1 MTETNGR
8 KFFERRPA
16 STHAWGLLI
25 AACLALA
32 GIMPATAAVPANDSY
47 TNAQVITGIS
57 GSLVFPY
64 GSTVGSTNEPGEPA
78 HAGFPASNSVWFS
91 WTAPISGDAT
101 FDTFGN
107 FVTDFDTV
115 LAVYTNVTSLATLG
129 EVASNDNIF
138 FFPGP
143 SLVSFPAQAGVE
155 YRIAVDARF
164 GLPGTFALNW
174 EVVNNGL
181 PAVNEIQFF
190 TTNSSVLEN
199 TPGFITIAVLY
210 GGGAVGDVTVDYATS
225 DISAVA
231 GNDYTPRTGTLTFTN
246 GETILFFTVPISD
259 NGAPGTNLTFGLSLS
274 NATGGAVLGAF
285 SNAVVTIVDDETAN
299 FVSTAGEFNF
309 SSPALFG
316 FGGYLV
322 TDQESFLSAADNFR
336 SVPGALITVIRTNGT
351 TGRVLVDYDTEDATA
366 TEFLDYT
373 PQHGTLIFDDF
384 QMSTNFIVPV
394 SPSFFGF
401 ASSNVFIKQVNLKL
415 SNPRAAPGE
424 NPGLIR
430 PTLGSVSNS
439 ILGIAQVSAP
449 LRVAFERLSYRVD
462 EYGGRSITL
471 AIVNGHPDPGT
482 VNIRMNNYIG
492 GALRAGSDYATPGVD
507 FTDVSGPFAIGGKGR
522 TLITIPI
529 LDDSLVEFNEDIIVT
544 IDDSNL
550 PIHPYAR
557 VANVTI
563 LADEDPPGALDREW
577 NRDGVAGTT
586 PPFNS
591 TPGANNVV
599 SVVAVQADGKT
610 VLGGDFTAV
619 NTVPRHHIA
628 RLNVDGQLDLTFD
641 PGNGADSFVSSLVL
655 YPTNSVHAGKMLIGG
670 GFASFN
676 GTQRNSIA
684 RLNANG
690 SLDLTFNPGNGAL
703 GPVRSIALQT
713 NGQIIVAGEFSY
725 FNDSVRHGVARLND
739 DGSLDESFSVGDGG
753 DNVVRV
759 VAVQTGAGGTNKI
772 LVGGDFVF
780 FNGEYNNG
788 IVRLNPD
795 GSVDTTFSTGLGVD
809 GPVHALAVQDNGA
822 ILVGGS
828 FSDVDGRT
836 RNNIARLGIDGAL
849 DLSFQSGSGANDSV
863 YTITLQPDGKP
874 LIGGIFTSYNTT
886 RRVGLARLKVNGSLD
901 TTFMDTAYNHFAGLV
916 NPLSF
921 EPKNFVNSIAVQ
933 TNGNVMIGGSFTNL
947 GGNACLEINNSGSYT
962 PVWTRQN
969 QRTRF
974 NIASLVG
981 GWGNSLGTNSAP
993 NPVQGPGNAEFTL
1006 GSYTT
1011 DENSPFS
1018 AVTLRRIDGNLG
1030 TLEIIAGTMDRLAN
1044 AGADYLG
1051 VTNSQIWPEFAGF
1064 MRSVGSTAFNYFFIT
1079 NFDDAFIEGNETF
1092 DLSLTRVMGS
1102 LTLGGEFIPLGG
1114 ALGTAEAVMTITD
1127 NDFSAG
1133 VLNFSSPV
1141 YQTNENAVQATITV
1155 IRTNGFTGRVTV
1167 DYQTRSG
1174 TATPGL
1180 DYLSVTNTLTFDS
1193 GVTSQV
1199 FTVTILN
1206 DTAVEFDETVLLVL
1220 TNATGG
1226 ATLPG
1231 GLPTSTATAIL
1242 TIIDND
1248 FPSGRINFSST
1259 NYTGSEVDGLAS
1271 ITVTRTGGN
1280 VGVLTV
1286 QYATGDGTATNGLD
1300 YQGSTNVLNWSDG
1313 DSSDRIINVPLT
1325 ADGLVEGPETVN
1337 LQLFNPSIVG
1347 ALGSRTNAVLT
1358 ILDSDAFG
1366 KLAFS
1371 YQFYVADEN
1380 GGSVLITV
1388 VRTDGVA
1395 GTVSVDFATAPGG
1408 TALIGT
1414 DYFSTN
1420 GTLVFLPG
1428 ELSKQFSI
1436 AIVDDL
1442 VADGD
1447 ITVNLSL
1454 SNPTN
1459 ASLGTVSNAL
1469 LTIIDNESGNTLAGT
1484 LDTTFNATAQANQPV
1499 YALAL
1504 QPDGRLLMAGDFTK
1518 VNNVTRNRVARM
1530 TSDGFLDGTFN
1541 IGAGPNDSVRAMV
1554 LQADGK
1560 VLIGG
1565 TFTQIDNTNRSRIA
1579 RLNIDGTVDHFFN
1592 PGSGADGSVVAL
1604 ALQTDGK
1611 VLAGG
1616 AFSKFNGITAPG
1628 IVRLNTNGTVDGVFN
1643 ANTGSGANGIV
1654 HAVAVQA
1661 DGKVVI
1667 GGEFSV
1673 FNGTNLNN
1681 LARLNVNGT
1690 LDATF
1695 DVGTGLDS
1703 TVRSILVQPDGSL
1716 VVGGSFTNFNGIARN
1731 FLLRL
1736 NPSGTLDTNFL
1747 ASEIGG
1753 NGSVLSLAQQ
1763 TDGKLLVGGSFS
1775 RFNDV
1780 SRGRLTRLNAN
1791 GATDP
1796 TINFGSGAN
1805 SFVSALVI
1813 QPDRRIVLGGG
1824 FSTYD
1829 DKPRKSIAR
1838 IHGGSVAGPGTLEF
1852 AVPVFQVAEN
1862 LAEAVIVVKRRGGTT
1877 GAIMVDFSTFDGTA
1891 LANTN
1896 YFATNGTLTFPQ
1908 AETLAFFSVRLIDNL
1923 LMDSSRTVNLVL
1935 SNYTGGATSG
1945 PQPTATLVINND
1957 ESQVGFS
1964 SAFYSVSE
1972 GSVSGKAT
1980 ISVTRSGNTNSFVS
1994 VNYFT
1999 TTNGTATDGL
2009 DYFGT
2014 NNVLSF
2020 LPGET
2025 VKYFN
2030 VFIID
2035 DALGEGNETVGLVLQ
2050 PIVGT
2055 NSVLPG
2061 ITNAILTIV
2070 ENDFSPGQFTFT
2082 VSSNSVSEAIGSAT
2096 VLILRTN
2103 GSGNAA
2109 TVKYTLFDGTAKAA
2123 IDYISSSNIISFA
2136 AGETLK
2142 SFLVPI
2148 INNTNVDGDRALSI
2162 QLSDATGS
2170 ATLGTITNQTLYI
2183 LDDELG
2189 PSYFNFA
2196 AANFGVNEFEPFA
2209 TITVTRTNSRR
2220 GVVSVAVT
2228 TANGTATA
2236 GQDYFTTT
2244 TNLTFQDNVTSLSFT
2259 VPIINDTLGE
2269 GDETVLLSLSL
2280 LDATNFLGLASA
2292 TLTITNDDTTLRFS
2306 TNAYF
2311 VAENGTNAVITVVRT
2326 GVTNTAIA
2334 VNYFTAPVTAV
2345 AGLDYVPVTGTLSWT
2360 PTDPA
2365 AKTFLVPIVD
2375 NTSFNPDRTF
2385 LVLLTNVV
2393 GAPFSYIDS
2402 PSNAVVTII
2411 NDETENPVS
2420 GVVDPTFNENYGA
2433 NKTVYAVAYDIA
2445 ERLYVGGEFTYYNGL
2460 AQNRFTRLNTNGAVD
2475 VSFNSGTGFN
2485 DAVYAITV
2493 NTNAGGVV
2501 AVGGAFTNYN
2511 GQAAGRVALLGPN
2524 GTPVPTFLPPGGA
2537 NDTVYAVA
2545 LSPLPL
2551 TPFFRSSFFNGPNND
2566 SNSIPAGANAGTVNV
2581 TFSFDP
2587 VFFFS
2592 TNVVTN
2598 NFRIYYDGVAIFQ
2611 TNLVTSNSPV
2621 TGSASVAFGPGVAT
2635 NIAIVVNAG
2644 LNNGTGWEYT
2654 GNITTGL
2661 GTDQRLILAGA
2672 FTTVNGTPQGH
2683 ISQLNPNGTI
2693 NPGFL
2698 SGVGADQTIHAL
2710 ATTPLGQIY
2719 IGGDFSSYN
2728 LSNAY
2733 SVARLNADGTIDPSF
2748 NLAAVQDD
2756 FSGQFIG
2763 ADGSVRAIAVQTN
2776 GGVIIGGDF
2785 LTVSGVPRNR
2795 IARLL
2800 PDGTVDVTFNPGI
2813 GFDGRVRSISIQ
2825 DDGRIVVG
2833 GDFTSFNG
2841 NTNNRV
2847 ARLNAD
2853 GTIDEG
2859 FNVGSGANNQVYSV
2873 ALSRDSF
2880 TSTLVFPRSASG
2892 NAQEDRFTV
2901 DTGANSGT
2909 ITINYD
2915 FYFIDDNIRVY
2926 YNGVRLINLTTNDA
2940 GTLVIPYGP
2949 GPSTSITVVMNE
2961 GLGIPGTVW
2970 DYTLIINTVLTVPEK
2985 RIAIGGEFTSVNGL
2999 PRRRVAVL
3007 NADGSSFTR
3016 FDPALSQNK
3025 TVYALGVHTNT
3036 AEPSLIGKVMV
3047 GGDFKTLV
3055 GVDQQ
3060 NRIARLNFDG
3070 TIDTSFN
3077 AGAGPNKTVRA
3088 LALQPDGKVVIG
3100 GAFNT
3105 VNLVNR
3111 AFLARLNTNGVV
3123 DTDFNPGIGLNGSVL
3138 ALARQSDGKFIIG
3151 GTFSLVYGSSRS
3163 AIARVHASTAVVS
3176 LIWML
3181 ATSFRMILVC
3191 MLMALWA

>member
-1 MTETNGR
+1 MTETNER
-8 KFFERRPA
+8 ENFERRPA
-16 STHAWGLLI
+16 ATHAWGFLI

-32 GIMPATAAVPANDSY
+32 GILPATAAAPANDSY
-47 TNAQVITGIS
+47 TNAQVIAGVS
-57 GSLVFPY
+57 GSLSFPN
-64 GSTVGSTNEPGEPA
+64 GSTVGATNEPAEPA
-78 HAGFPASNSVWFS
+78 HAGFLASNSVWFS

-101 FDTFGN
+101 FDTFAN

-115 LAVYTNVTSLATLG
+115 LAVYTNTTSLATLV

-143 SLVSFPAQAGVE
+143 SFVSFPVRAGVE
-155 YRIAVDARF
+155 YRIAVDGRLGASGNF
-164 GLPGTFALNW
+164 DLNW

-199 TPGFITIAVLY
+199 TPGFVTIAVLY
-210 GGGAVGDVTVDYATS
+210 GGGAPGDVTVEYTTS

-231 GNDYTPRTGTLTFTN
+231 GNAYRTRTETLTFTN
-246 GETILFFTVPISD
+246 GETIQLFTVRIED
-259 NGAPGTNLTFGLSLS
+259 NAVGGTNLTFGLSLS
-274 NATGGAVLGAF
+274 SATGGAVLGPL

-309 SSPALFG
+309 SSPPSF
-316 FGGYLV
+316 FGGGYVV
-322 TDQESFLSAADNFR
+322 TDQESFWSAQDNFR
-336 SVPGALITVIRTNGT
+336 SVPGALITVIRTNGS
-351 TGRVLVDYDTEDATA
+351 TGRVLVDYETEDASA
-366 TEFLDYT
+366 IAFFDYI
-373 PQHGTLIFDDF
+373 PQQGTLIFDDF

-394 SPSFFGF
+394 FSSFG
-401 ASSNVFIKQVNLKL
+401 SSNNFIKQVNLKL

-439 ILGIAQVSAP
+439 VLGIARVRAP
-449 LRVAFERLSYRVD
+449 LRVAFERLTYRVD
-462 EYGGRSITL
+462 EYGGKSVTV
-471 AIVNGHPDPGT
+471 AIVNGHPDAGT
-482 VNIRMNNYIG
+482 VNIRMNSYIG

-507 FTDVSGPFAIGGKGR
+507 FTDVSGPFAVGGDGR

-529 LDDSLVEFNEDIIVT
+529 LDDSLVEFNEDIILV
-544 IDDSNL
+544 IESSDL
-550 PIHPYAR
+550 PIHPFAR

-563 LADEDPPGALDREW
+563 LHDEDAPGALDREW
-577 NRDGVAGTT
+577 NRDGVVGTT

-599 SVVAVQADGKT
+599 SVVAVQDDGKT

-619 NTVPRHHIA
+619 NTFPRQHIA
-628 RLNVDGQLDLTFD
+628 RLNVDGSLDQTFD
-641 PGNGADSFVSSLVL
+641 PGNGADSYVSSLLL

-670 GFASFN
+670 GFASVN

-690 SLDLTFNPGNGAL
+690 SLDLTFNPGNGAV

-713 NGQIIVAGEFSY
+713 NGQIIVAGEFAF
-725 FNDSVRHGVARLND
+725 FNDAVRHGVARLND
-739 DGSLDESFSVGDGG
+739 DGSLDETFNVGTGG
-753 DNVVRV
+753 DDVARV
-759 VAVQTGAGGTNKI
+759 VAVQTDAGGTNKI
-772 LVGGDFVF
+772 LVGGDFIF
-780 FNGEYNNG
+780 FNGEFNNG

-809 GPVHALAVQDNGA
+809 GPVHALVVQPNGA

-828 FSDVDGRT
+828 FSDVDGRA
-836 RNNIARLGIDGAL
+836 RNNIARLGVDGLL
-849 DLSFQSGSGANDSV
+849 DLSFQSGSGADDSV

-901 TTFMDTAYNHFAGLV
+901 TTFLDTAYNHFAGLV

-981 GWGNSLGTNSAP
+981 GWGGTNSAP
-993 NPVQGPGNAEFTL
+993 NPAQGPGNAEFTL

-1018 AVTLRRIDGNLG
+1018 VVTLRRIDGNLG
-1030 TLEIIAGTMDRLAN
+1030 TLDVLAGTMDRLATTE
-1044 AGADYLG
+1044 ADYLG
-1051 VTNSQIWPEFAGF
+1051 ATNAQSWPEFAGI
-1064 MRSVGSTAFNYFFIT
+1064 MRSIGSITLNYFFI
-1079 NFDDAFIEGNETF
+1079 NNLDDAFIEGNETF

-1114 ALGTAEAVMTITD
+1114 ALGKADSVMTIAD
-1127 NDFSAG
+1127 NDFPAG
-1133 VLNFSSPV
+1133 VFSFSSPV
-1141 YQTNENAVQATITV
+1141 YHTNENAVQATITV

-1167 DYQTRSG
+1167 DYQTRPG
-1174 TATPGL
+1174 TATAGA
-1180 DYLSVTNTLTFDS
+1180 DYLTTTNTLTFDS
-1193 GVTSQV
+1193 GITNRT
-1199 FTVTILN
+1199 FTVTIID
-1206 DTAVEFDETVLLVL
+1206 DTSVEFDETVLLIL

-1300 YQGSTNVLNWSDG
+1300 YLGSTNVLSWSDG

-1337 LQLFNPSIVG
+1337 LQLFNPSNVG

-1371 YQFYVADEN
+1371 HQFYVADEN

-1388 VRTDGVA
+1388 VRTAGVA
-1395 GTVSVDFATAPGG
+1395 GTVSVDFATTPG

-1414 DYFSTN
+1414 DYLSTN

-1436 AIVDDL
+1436 GIVDDAD
-1442 VADGD
+1442 ADGD
-1447 ITVNLSL
+1447 TTVDLAL

-1459 ASLGTVSNAL
+1459 ASLGTVNTAQ

-1484 LDTTFNATAQANQPV
+1484 LDTTFNAMAQANQPV

-1504 QPDGRLLMAGDFTK
+1504 QSDGRLLMAGDFTK
-1518 VNNVTRNRVARM
+1518 VNSVTRNRVARM

-1541 IGAGPNDSVRAMV
+1541 AGAGPNDSVRAMV

-1565 TFTQIDNTNRSRIA
+1565 SFTQIDNTNRSRIA

-1604 ALQTDGK
+1604 AMQADGK
-1611 VLAGG
+1611 VLVGG

-1628 IVRLNTNGTVDGVFN
+1628 LVRLNTNGTVDSVFN
-1643 ANTGSGANGIV
+1643 ANAGSGANGIV

-1667 GGEFSV
+1667 GGEFTV
-1673 FNGTNLNN
+1673 FNGTSLNY

-1690 LDATF
+1690 LDGTF
-1695 DVGTGLDS
+1695 AVGTGPDS

-1716 VVGGSFTNFNGIARN
+1716 VVGGSFTNFDGMARN

-1736 NPSGTLDTNFL
+1736 NPSGTLDTNFM
-1747 ASEIGG
+1747 AGEVGG
-1753 NGSVLSLAQQ
+1753 NGSVLSLVQQ

-1780 SRGRLTRLNAN
+1780 SRGRLTRLNAD

-1805 SFVSALVI
+1805 SFISALVI
-1813 QPDRRIVLGGG
+1813 QPDRKIVLGGG
-1824 FSTYD
+1824 FTTYD

-1838 IHGGSVAGPGTLEF
+1838 IHGGSIAGPGTLEF
-1852 AVPVFQVAEN
+1852 AMPVFQVAEN

-1877 GAIMVDFSTFDGTA
+1877 GAITVDFATFNGTA
-1891 LANTN
+1891 LANTD
-1896 YFATNGTLTFPQ
+1896 YVVTNGTLFFPQ
-1908 AETLAFFSVRLIDNL
+1908 AETIATFAVQLIDNL
-1923 LMDSSRTVNLVL
+1923 LVDGSRTVNLVL

-1957 ESQVGFS
+1957 DSLIGFS
-1964 SAFYSVSE
+1964 SAFYSVGE

-1980 ISVTRSGNTNSFVS
+1980 IAVTLSGNTNAFVS
-1994 VNYFT
+1994 VNFST

-2014 NNVLSF
+2014 NGVLSF

-2025 VKYFN
+2025 VKNFN

-2035 DALGEGNETVGLVLQ
+2035 DLLGEANETVGLLLQ
-2050 PIVGT
+2050 PIAGT

-2061 ITNAILTIV
+2061 TTNAILTIV

-2082 VSSNSVSEAIGSAT
+2082 VVSNNVSEAIGSAT
-2096 VLILRTN
+2096 VLVLRTN

-2109 TVKYTLFDGTAKAA
+2109 TVKYTMFNGTAQAG
-2123 IDYISSSNIISFA
+2123 IDYVSSSNILSFA

-2148 INNTNVDGDRALSI
+2148 INNTNVDGDRNLLL
-2162 QLSDATGS
+2162 QLSDATGG
-2170 ATLGTITNQTLYI
+2170 ATFGAITNQTLYI

-2196 AANFGVNEFEPFA
+2196 LADFGVNEFEPFA

-2220 GVVSVAVT
+2220 GMVSVAVT
-2228 TANGTATA
+2228 TANGTAAA
-2236 GQDYFTTT
+2236 GQDYTAIT
-2244 TNLTFQDNVTSLSFT
+2244 TNLTFQDNETVLTFN
-2259 VPIINDTLGE
+2259 VPISNDTLGE
-2269 GDETVLLSLSL
+2269 GDEIVLLTLST

-2306 TNAYF
+2306 TNAYV
-2311 VAENGTNAVITVVRT
+2311 VAENGTNAVITVVRI
-2326 GVTNTAIA
+2326 GVTNTAVA
-2334 VNYFTAPVTAV
+2334 VNYFTVPGTAV
-2345 AGLDYVPVTGTLSWT
+2345 AGLDYAPVTGTLNWA
-2360 PTDPA
+2360 PNDPA
-2365 AKTFLVPIVD
+2365 AQTFLVPIVD
-2375 NTSFNPDRTF
+2375 NTSLNINRTF

-2393 GAPFSYIDS
+2393 GTPTSYIES
-2402 PSNAVVTII
+2402 PSNAVVTIT
-2411 NDETENPVS
+2411 NDETVDPVS
-2420 GVVDPTFNENYGA
+2420 GVVDPTFTENYGA
-2433 NKTVYAVAYDIA
+2433 NKTVYAVAFDIA
-2445 ERLYVGGEFTYYNGL
+2445 ERLYAGGDFTYYNGL
-2460 AQNRFTRLNTNGAVD
+2460 AQNRLTRLNTNGAVD
-2475 VSFNSGTGFN
+2475 VSFNSGTGF
-2485 DAVYAITV
+2485 DGAVHALAV

-2501 AVGGAFTNYN
+2501 AAGGAFTSYN
-2511 GQAAGRVALLGPN
+2511 GQPAGRVALLGRTACRFRASTLPAAQ
-2524 GTPVPTFLPPGGA
+2524 TTPSMPSPCRPCRRRRSSAVPFSTAPTMTAIPFLPVPTPARSTSRSTSILC
-2537 NDTVYAVA
+2537 
-2545 LSPLPL
+2545 
-2551 TPFFRSSFFNGPNND
+2551 SSFRPM
-2566 SNSIPAGANAGTVNV
+2566 SSPT
-2581 TFSFDP
+2581 
-2587 VFFFS
+2587 
-2592 TNVVTN
+2592 
-2598 NFRIYYDGVAIFQ
+2598 
-2611 TNLVTSNSPV
+2611 TS
-2621 TGSASVAFGPGVAT
+2621 G
-2635 NIAIVVNAG
+2635 
-2644 LNNGTGWEYT
+2644 Y
-2654 GNITTGL
+2654 
-2661 GTDQRLILAGA
+2661 
-2672 FTTVNGTPQGH
+2672 FTTVWR
-2683 ISQLNPNGTI
+2683 
-2693 NPGFL
+2693 
-2698 SGVGADQTIHAL
+2698 
-2710 ATTPLGQIY
+2710 
-2719 IGGDFSSYN
+2719 FS
-2728 LSNAY
+2728 
-2733 SVARLNADGTIDPSF
+2733 R
-2748 NLAAVQDD
+2748 
-2756 FSGQFIG
+2756 
-2763 ADGSVRAIAVQTN
+2763 
-2776 GGVIIGGDF
+2776 
-2785 LTVSGVPRNR
+2785 R
-2795 IARLL
+2795 I
-2800 PDGTVDVTFNPGI
+2800 
-2813 GFDGRVRSISIQ
+2813 
-2825 DDGRIVVG
+2825 
-2833 GDFTSFNG
+2833 
-2841 NTNNRV
+2841 
-2847 ARLNAD
+2847 
-2853 GTIDEG
+2853 
-2859 FNVGSGANNQVYSV
+2859 
-2873 ALSRDSF
+2873 
-2880 TSTLVFPRSASG
+2880 
-2892 NAQEDRFTV
+2892 
-2901 DTGANSGT
+2901 
-2909 ITINYD
+2909 
-2915 FYFIDDNIRVY
+2915 
-2926 YNGVRLINLTTNDA
+2926 
-2940 GTLVIPYGP
+2940 
-2949 GPSTSITVVMNE
+2949 
-2961 GLGIPGTVW
+2961 W
-2970 DYTLIINTVLTVPEK
+2970 
-2985 RIAIGGEFTSVNGL
+2985 
-2999 PRRRVAVL
+2999 
-3007 NADGSSFTR
+3007 
-3016 FDPALSQNK
+3016 
-3025 TVYALGVHTNT
+3025 
-3036 AEPSLIGKVMV
+3036 
-3047 GGDFKTLV
+3047 
-3055 GVDQQ
+3055 
-3060 NRIARLNFDG
+3060 
-3070 TIDTSFN
+3070 
-3077 AGAGPNKTVRA
+3077 
-3088 LALQPDGKVVIG
+3088 
-3100 GAFNT
+3100 
-3105 VNLVNR
+3105 
-3111 AFLARLNTNGVV
+3111 
-3123 DTDFNPGIGLNGSVL
+3123 
-3138 ALARQSDGKFIIG
+3138 
-3151 GTFSLVYGSSRS
+3151 
-3163 AIARVHASTAVVS
+3163 
-3176 LIWML
+3176 
-3181 ATSFRMILVC
+3181 
-3191 MLMALWA
+3191 